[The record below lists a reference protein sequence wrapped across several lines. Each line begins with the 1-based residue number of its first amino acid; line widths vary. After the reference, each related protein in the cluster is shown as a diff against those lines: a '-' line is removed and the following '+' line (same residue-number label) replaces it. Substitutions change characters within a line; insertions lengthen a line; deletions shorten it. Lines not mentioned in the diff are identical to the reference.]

1 MRENSAYMENPFKI
15 EGVVEIS
22 YTPKVNENI
31 VIDPESGEM
40 YTMRKLPKNYQN
52 QKHDPLTY
60 TKYFQGTC
68 NRIMELPTPS
78 LKMFI
83 YAMDRLKPLQ
93 ETVFLHSDDCMV
105 VCGFKSVTS
114 YREGIRGLIDQK
126 IIARKIGSNMEYW
139 INPNVL
145 FNGNRLRNL

>member
-1 MRENSAYMENPFKI
+1 
-15 EGVVEIS
+15 
-22 YTPKVNENI
+22 
-31 VIDPESGEM
+31 
-40 YTMRKLPKNYQN
+40 
-52 QKHDPLTY
+52 
-60 TKYFQGTC
+60 
-68 NRIMELPTPS
+68 MELPTPS